1 MGLGR
6 KRLAH
11 SCQSETAENSFGKMN
26 FPKERFCCF
35 PLLRSNKNFRT
46 IKPRHSPT
54 QIFNFTIKLFW
65 IILFKVYKRLEEIMN
80 NYHIGF
86 IGFGLIGGSIAK
98 ALKENNENHTITAFD
113 INKASLDL
121 AQREGIVDISTSS
134 IDEHFSNCDFIFMC
148 APVLNNASSL
158 EALKKVLNPTTI
170 LTDVGSVK
178 TDIHKRVK
186 ALGLEE
192 QFIGGHPM
200 AGSERIGYV
209 NSNAKI
215 LENAYYILTPT
226 DKVSA
231 DKISKYTDLIT
242 SMRAIP
248 LELTYE
254 EHDFVTAAISHLPHV
269 VAASLVNLVKKSDS
283 EKGTMKAIAAGGFK
297 DITRISSS
305 SPVMWQNIC
314 LTNKENILQLLEKYI
329 DSLEEIKDQISNSD
343 EKEIYDFFDTARNYR
358 DSFIEANSGPIK
370 KAYTLR
376 MELADRTGAL
386 AEVVALLAKENI
398 SIKNIGI
405 LHNREYQSG
414 AMHIEFYDNATLEKA
429 KDLLKNNAYT
439 IYEK

>member
-1 MGLGR
+1 M
-6 KRLAH
+6 K
-11 SCQSETAENSFGKMN
+11 
-26 FPKERFCCF
+26 
-35 PLLRSNKNFRT
+35 KN
-46 IKPRHSPT
+46 
-54 QIFNFTIKLFW
+54 
-65 IILFKVYKRLEEIMN
+65 
-80 NYHIGF
+80 HIGF
-86 IGFGLIGGSIAK
+86 IGLGLIGGSIAK
-98 ALKENNENHTITAFD
+98 ALKENNPDYKITAFD
-113 INKASLDL
+113 INNDSLKL
-121 AQREGIVDISTSS
+121 ALKDGIVDTATEA
-134 IDEHFSNCDFIFMC
+134 IDIHFSDCDFIFMC
-148 APVLNNASSL
+148 APVLNNAKSL
-158 EALKKVLNPTTI
+158 ESLKKVLSPTTI

-186 ALGLEE
+186 ELGLEK

-200 AGSERIGYV
+200 AGSERIGYA

-215 LENAYYILTPT
+215 LENAYYILTPS
-226 DKVSA
+226 VSVCVE
-231 DKISKYTDLIT
+231 KIEAYINLIT
-242 SMRAIP
+242 QMRAIP
-248 LELTYE
+248 LQLTYE

-269 VAASLVNLVKKSDS
+269 ISASLVNLVKDSDS

-314 LTNKENILQLLEKYI
+314 LTNKDNILKLLDKYI
-329 DSLEEIKDQISNSD
+329 DSLDEIKKQIMASD
-343 EKEIYDFFDTARNYR
+343 EKEIYNFFDTARNYR

-405 LHNREYQSG
+405 LHNREYQAG
-414 AMHIEFYDNATLEKA
+414 AMHIEFYDNVTLDKA
-429 KDLLKNNAYT
+429 KELLNANQYI

>member
-6 KRLAH
+6 KFLLFRFGTNVPSAFA
-11 SCQSETAENSFGKMN
+11 QVNSL
-26 FPKERFCCF
+26 FPIMYLC
-35 PLLRSNKNFRT
+35 
-46 IKPRHSPT
+46 
-54 QIFNFTIKLFW
+54 QIFNFTINLFW
-65 IILFKVYKRLEEIMN
+65 IILFKVYRLVEEIMN
-80 NYHIGF
+80 KYHIGF

-98 ALKENNENHTITAFD
+98 ALKENNPNHTITAFD
-113 INKASLDL
+113 INRDSLSL
-121 AQREGIVDISTSS
+121 AQREGIVDIATSG
-134 IDEHFSNCDFIFMC
+134 INEKFSSCDFIFMC

-158 EALKKVLNPTTI
+158 ESLKKVLSPSTI

-178 TDIHKRVK
+178 TDIHKKVK
-186 ALGLEE
+186 ELNLEN

-200 AGSERIGYV
+200 AGSERIGYA

-226 DKVSA
+226 AKVST
-231 DKISKYTDLIT
+231 DKIEKYSDLIT
-242 SMRAIP
+242 KMRAIP

-269 VAASLVNLVKKSDS
+269 IAASLVNLVKNSDS

-305 SPVMWQNIC
+305 SPIMWQNIC
-314 LTNKENILQLLEKYI
+314 LTNKDNILTLLGKYI
-329 DSLEEIKDQISNSD
+329 DSLEEFKDKIASSD

-376 MELADRTGAL
+376 MELADKTGAL

-414 AMHIEFYDNATLEKA
+414 AMHIELYDNAALEKA
-429 KDLLKNNAYT
+429 TDLLKNNHYT
-439 IYEK
+439 IYQK

>member
-1 MGLGR
+1 
-6 KRLAH
+6 
-11 SCQSETAENSFGKMN
+11 MN
-26 FPKERFCCF
+26 K
-35 PLLRSNKNFRT
+35 
-46 IKPRHSPT
+46 
-54 QIFNFTIKLFW
+54 
-65 IILFKVYKRLEEIMN
+65 
-80 NYHIGF
+80 YHIGF

-98 ALKENNENHTITAFD
+98 ALKTDNPSHIITAYD
-113 INKASLDL
+113 INNDSLEL
-121 AQREGIVDISTSS
+121 AKQEGILDIAAEA
-134 IDEHFSNCDFIFMC
+134 INEQFSGCDFIFMC
-148 APVLNNASSL
+148 APVLNNAASL
-158 EALKKVLNPTTI
+158 EALKKVLAPTTI

-186 ALGLEE
+186 ELGLEE

-226 DKVSA
+226 EKVSA
-231 DKISKYTDLIT
+231 DKIQIYTDLIT
-242 SMRAIP
+242 KMRAIP
-248 LELTYE
+248 LQLTFE

-269 VAASLVNLVKKSDS
+269 IAASLVNLVKASDS
-283 EKGTMKAIAAGGFK
+283 EKGTMKSIAAGGFK

-314 LTNKENILQLLEKYI
+314 LTNKDNILQLLEKYI
-329 DSLEEIKDQISNSD
+329 TSLEEIKDQIAQSD
-343 EKEIYDFFDTARNYR
+343 EKGIYDFFDTARSYR

-370 KAYTLR
+370 KAYTIH
-376 MELADRTGAL
+376 MELADKTGAL
-386 AEVVALLAKENI
+386 AQVVALLAKENI

-414 AMHIEFYDNATLEKA
+414 AMHIEFYDNAILEKA
-429 KDLLKNNAYT
+429 KELLKENNYT

>member
-1 MGLGR
+1 
-6 KRLAH
+6 
-11 SCQSETAENSFGKMN
+11 MN
-26 FPKERFCCF
+26 K
-35 PLLRSNKNFRT
+35 
-46 IKPRHSPT
+46 
-54 QIFNFTIKLFW
+54 
-65 IILFKVYKRLEEIMN
+65 
-80 NYHIGF
+80 YHIGF

-98 ALKENNENHTITAFD
+98 ALKENNPNHSITAFD
-113 INKASLDL
+113 INKDSLDL
-121 AQREGIVDISTSS
+121 AQREGIVDFATSD
-134 IDEHFSNCDFIFMC
+134 IDEKFSSCDFIFMC

-158 EALKKVLNPTTI
+158 DALKKVLNPSTI

-178 TDIHKRVK
+178 TDIHKKVK
-186 ALGLEE
+186 ELKLEE

-200 AGSERIGYV
+200 AGSERIGYA

-226 DKVSA
+226 SKVSN
-231 DKISKYTDLIT
+231 DKIEKYTDLIT
-242 SMRAIP
+242 KMHAIP

-269 VAASLVNLVKKSDS
+269 IAASLVNLVKNSDS

-314 LTNKENILQLLEKYI
+314 LTNKNNILTLLEKYI
-329 DSLEEIKDQISNSD
+329 VSLEEIKDQIASSD

-414 AMHIEFYDNATLEKA
+414 AMHIEFYDNTTLEKA
-429 KDLLKNNAYT
+429 KNLLKNNEYT

>member
-1 MGLGR
+1 M
-6 KRLAH
+6 
-11 SCQSETAENSFGKMN
+11 
-26 FPKERFCCF
+26 
-35 PLLRSNKNFRT
+35 NKN
-46 IKPRHSPT
+46 
-54 QIFNFTIKLFW
+54 
-65 IILFKVYKRLEEIMN
+65 
-80 NYHIGF
+80 HIGF

-98 ALKENNENHTITAFD
+98 ALKENNPGFKITAYD
-113 INKASLDL
+113 INKDSLEL
-121 AQREGIVDISTSS
+121 ALKEDIVDIATDA
-134 IDEHFSNCDFIFMC
+134 IDAHFADCDFIFMC
-148 APVLNNASSL
+148 APVLNNAASL
-158 EALKKVLNPTTI
+158 EALKNVLSPTTI

-178 TDIHKRVK
+178 TDIHRRVK
-186 ALGLEE
+186 ELELEE

-200 AGSERIGYV
+200 AGSERIGYS

-226 DKVSA
+226 VKTSV
-231 DKISKYTDLIT
+231 DKIEAYTDLIAK
-242 SMRAIP
+242 MRAIP
-248 LELTYE
+248 LQLTYE

-269 VAASLVNLVKKSDS
+269 IAASLVNIVKNSDS

-314 LTNKENILQLLEKYI
+314 LTNKDNILKLLDKYI
-329 DSLEEIKDQISNSD
+329 DSLEEIKKQIASSD
-343 EKEIYDFFDTARNYR
+343 EQEIYNFFDTARNYR

-414 AMHIEFYDNATLEKA
+414 AMHIEVYDNASLEKA
-429 KDLLKNNAYT
+429 KELLKKNDYV